1 MERSRRKMNDNNQEM
16 FQLERE
22 AENLMSTYFRQLTK
36 DSNGNRVVHKTTVE
50 EQEEIRNRL
59 DQIRKQC
66 QEKNYDIANR
76 IVTFLQ
82 QHTKQDP
89 SKTSQPDPIMVMRT
103 LMASYEKTAPS
114 LRDKLRKTIEITY
127 DQVRL
132 EPSQLAELEK
142 EYQQFLNRYHRDKLQ
157 EKIDAYQ
164 TSSDLDKTARIEEM
178 TNYYN
183 QIENPTTEMTQSYLE
198 ILNIE
203 KQRLLQKQ
211 NKIQNITAQL
221 DPERSK
227 IQEKQQRMQEMLTQI
242 KNLPPYPQSTIDD
255 VRAIVNKMADEIQF
269 DGWKAEDF
277 VDYLQEAKLLLK
289 DKELEEI
296 DFRYAK
302 SKQKQEEKTVHQ
314 VTYKSPLRKLQ
325 ENISK
330 RKTQIVALF
339 HKITKKEQK
348 PYEFDNELIR
358 DIMDSFNKKET
369 NQSQMTPISATQKQ
383 QEMKQ
388 PSVPKINVPT
398 ISIQSLPFY
407 DMRWIEGSYEFAPN
421 LSAWTSQDIERY
433 QESLMPYENAKL
445 ARVYTYENGTR
456 VDRLAYI
463 DPAKVH
469 RYQDVTNHK
478 VVEEEAHHVR

>member
-183 QIENPTTEMTQSYLE
+183 QIENPTAAMTQSYLE

-211 NKIQNITAQL
+211 NETPNLTTDNHQKSA
-221 DPERSK
+221 K
-227 IQEKQQRMQEMLTQI
+227 IQETRQRLQEMVTQI
-242 KNLPPYPQSTIDD
+242 KSLPPYPQSTMED
-255 VRAIVNKMADEIQF
+255 VRVIVNKMVDEIKF

-369 NQSQMTPISATQKQ
+369 NQSQMTPISSSPCLTK
-383 QEMKQ
+383 
-388 PSVPKINVPT
+388 
-398 ISIQSLPFY
+398 
-407 DMRWIEGSYEFAPN
+407 
-421 LSAWTSQDIERY
+421 
-433 QESLMPYENAKL
+433 
-445 ARVYTYENGTR
+445 
-456 VDRLAYI
+456 
-463 DPAKVH
+463 
-469 RYQDVTNHK
+469 
-478 VVEEEAHHVR
+478 

>member
-1 MERSRRKMNDNNQEM
+1 
-16 FQLERE
+16 
-22 AENLMSTYFRQLTK
+22 
-36 DSNGNRVVHKTTVE
+36 
-50 EQEEIRNRL
+50 
-59 DQIRKQC
+59 
-66 QEKNYDIANR
+66 
-76 IVTFLQ
+76 
-82 QHTKQDP
+82 
-89 SKTSQPDPIMVMRT
+89 
-103 LMASYEKTAPS
+103 
-114 LRDKLRKTIEITY
+114 
-127 DQVRL
+127 
-132 EPSQLAELEK
+132 
-142 EYQQFLNRYHRDKLQ
+142 
-157 EKIDAYQ
+157 
-164 TSSDLDKTARIEEM
+164 M

-211 NKIQNITAQL
+211 NETPNLTTDNHQKSA
-221 DPERSK
+221 K
-227 IQEKQQRMQEMLTQI
+227 IQETRQRLQEMVTQI
-242 KNLPPYPQSTIDD
+242 KSLPPYPQSTMED
-255 VRAIVNKMADEIQF
+255 VRVIVNKMVDEIKF